1 VNAETVERVFRAMKR
16 ACGRDLCLEA
26 FVVEYGPDEP
36 GPLARCRTCG
46 KRWAVTETGMR
57 PLPET
62 VSAVSGADAGSGGT

>member
-1 VNAETVERVFRAMKR
+1 MNAKTLERVFLAMKR
-16 ACGRDLCLEA
+16 ACERDLCLEA

-57 PLPET
+57 PLPAT
-62 VSAVSGADAGSGGT
+62 VSPVSGSAGGSHGG

>member
-1 VNAETVERVFRAMKR
+1 MNAETVDRVFRAMKR

-57 PLPET
+57 PLPAT
-62 VSAVSGADAGSGGT
+62 VSSVSEPAAGSQTA